1 MNFPFACPAVPRVL
15 LAGLLLLLASCASLP
30 SATMPVEWQAHADS
44 ITALETWTLN
54 GRLNVRQGRQSD
66 TVNLNWAQDGA
77 TFSIRLS
84 ATVLGLGAVLLQ
96 GDDRQVLLEKAGEEP
111 RLLPSLE
118 ALGHEYM
125 EYEFP
130 AAYLTWWVRG
140 LPAPSLPAQSTLNE
154 QNLLQTLVQHSPDG
168 QRYELTFERY
178 SVVDGLALPSRI
190 TLQSQGV
197 MLRVLVDG
205 WQIPPQQAR

>member
-1 MNFPFACPAVPRVL
+1 MNFPFARPAVPRVL
-15 LAGLLLLLASCASLP
+15 LAGLLLLLAGCASLP
-30 SATMPVEWQAHADS
+30 PATMPVEWQAHAETLAS
-44 ITALETWTLN
+44 LQTWTLS
-54 GRLNVRQGRQSD
+54 GRLNIRQGRQSD
-66 TVNLNWAQDGA
+66 TVNLHWAQDRTA
-77 TFSIRLS
+77 FSIRLS
-84 ATVLGLGAVLLQ
+84 GTLGMGGVQLQ
-96 GDDRQVLLEKAGEEP
+96 GDDTQVLLEKAGEEP

-118 ALGHEYM
+118 ALGREYM
-125 EYEFP
+125 DYDFP

-140 LPAPSLPAQSTLNE
+140 LPVPDLPAQSTLNE
-154 QNLLQTLVQHSPDG
+154 QNLLQTLVQHSPEG